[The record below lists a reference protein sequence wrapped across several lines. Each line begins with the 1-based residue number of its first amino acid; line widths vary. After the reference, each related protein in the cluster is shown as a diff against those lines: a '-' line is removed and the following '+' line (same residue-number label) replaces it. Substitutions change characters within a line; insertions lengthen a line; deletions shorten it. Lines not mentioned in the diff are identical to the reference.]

1 MLLNH
6 LLHHYKVIL
15 GSSSPRRKQLLSS
28 MDIEFEQR
36 VKDVEENI
44 LPEWQTKEVAQ
55 KLAER
60 KAIAQQNGLKE
71 NDSDFLNEVLLTSD
85 TIVVIENQV
94 LNKPQNRF
102 EAKEMLTLLSGKKH
116 LVITGVCI
124 CTKSKLHSFS
134 DETEVFFKEL
144 SQNEIDYY
152 IQKYK
157 PFDKA
162 GSYGAQEWLGMIG
175 IEKINGSYFNV
186 MGLPVQKLYEE
197 WVGFLT

>member
-15 GSSSPRRKQLLSS
+15 GSGSPRRKQLLSS

-36 VKDVEENI
+36 VKEVNEDI

-60 KAIAQQNGLKE
+60 KALTQQKELKKA
-71 NDSDFLNEVLLTSD
+71 DVDFLNEILITSD
-85 TIVVIENQV
+85 TIVVIKDKI
-94 LNKPQNRF
+94 LNKPQNVI
-102 EAKEMLTLLSGKKH
+102 EAREMLRLLSGKKH

-124 CTKSKLHSFS
+124 CTKDKLHSFS

-186 MGLPVQKLYEE
+186 MGLPVQKLYKE
-197 WVGFLT
+197 WVDFLT

>member
-1 MLLNH
+1 MLLHH

-15 GSSSPRRKQLLSS
+15 GSASPRRKQLLSS

-36 VKDVEENI
+36 VKDVNEDI
-44 LPEWQTKEVAQ
+44 LPSWQTKEVAQ

-60 KAIAQQNGLKE
+60 KALAQQSELKE
-71 NDSDFLNEVLLTSD
+71 NENSFLNEVLITSD
-85 TIVVIENQV
+85 TIVVIEDKI
-94 LNKPQNRF
+94 LNKPQNAM
-102 EAKEMLTLLSGKKH
+102 EAREMLRLLSSKKH

-157 PFDKA
+157 PIDKA
-162 GSYGAQEWLGMIG
+162 GSYGAQEWLGMIA
-175 IEKINGSYFNV
+175 IQKINGSYFNV
-186 MGLPVQKLYEE
+186 MGLPVQKLYKE
-197 WVGFLT
+197 WIEFLT

>member
-15 GSSSPRRKQLLSS
+15 GSNSPRRKQLLAA

-36 VKDVEENI
+36 VKEVEEDI
-44 LPEWQTKEVAQ
+44 LPIWQTREIAQ

-60 KAIAQQNGLKE
+60 KALAQQNELIE
-71 NDSDFLNEVLLTSD
+71 NNVGFLNEILITSD
-85 TIVVIENQV
+85 TIVVVEDKI
-94 LNKPQNRF
+94 LNKPQNVI
-102 EAKEMLTLLSGKKH
+102 EAREMLSLLSGKKH

-175 IEKINGSYFNV
+175 IEKINGSYFTV
-186 MGLPVQKLYEE
+186 MGLPVQKLYQE
-197 WVGFLT
+197 WLDFLT

>member
-15 GSSSPRRKQLLSS
+15 GSGSPRRKELLSS

-36 VKDVEENI
+36 IRDVNEDI
-44 LPEWQTKEVAQ
+44 LSDWKTKEVAQ

-60 KAIAQQNGLKE
+60 KALAQQNELKE
-71 NDSDFLNEVLLTSD
+71 KEVDFLNEVLITSD
-85 TIVVIENQV
+85 TIVVIGDKI

-102 EAKEMLTLLSGKKH
+102 EAKEMLNLLSGKKH

-144 SQNEIDYY
+144 TQNEIDYY

-162 GSYGAQEWLGMIG
+162 GSYGAQEWLGMIAV
-175 IEKINGSYFNV
+175 EKINGSYFNV
-186 MGLPVQKLYEE
+186 MGLPVQKLYKE
-197 WVGFLT
+197 WVEFLT

>member
-6 LLHHYKVIL
+6 LLQHYKVIL
-15 GSSSPRRKQLLSS
+15 GSQSPRRKQLLSS

-36 VKDVEENI
+36 VKDVNEDI
-44 LPEWQTKEVAQ
+44 LPIWETKEVAQ

-60 KAIAQQNGLKE
+60 KALAQQQELKE
-71 NDSDFLNEVLLTSD
+71 NDTDFLNEILITSD
-85 TIVVIENQV
+85 TIVVIEDKI
-94 LNKPQNRF
+94 LNKPQNII
-102 EAKEMLTLLSGKKH
+102 EAREMLRLLSGKKH

-124 CTKSKLHSFS
+124 CTKSKLYSFL

-175 IEKINGSYFNV
+175 VERINGSYFNV

-197 WVGFLT
+197 WVNFLT

>member
-15 GSSSPRRKQLLSS
+15 GSGSPRRKQLLSS

-36 VKDVEENI
+36 IKDVEENI

-60 KAIAQQNGLKE
+60 KALAQQKELKE
-71 NDSDFLNEVLLTSD
+71 NEVGFLNEVLITSD
-85 TIVVIENQV
+85 TIVVIDDKI

-124 CTKSKLHSFS
+124 CTKSKLHSFA

-157 PFDKA
+157 PFNKA

-175 IEKINGSYFNV
+175 VEKISGSYFNV

-197 WVGFLT
+197 WIEFLT